1 MYSFSSI
8 KCSVLLGVVSA
19 FSAIDSY
26 SLRSLERERGG
37 GEGEGGQRE
46 GREERDS
53 SSVGL
58 FLYSLLSFW
67 FSCVILCSN
76 WLHKSVAL
84 FAKVWQI
91 WSKCNSNNPQLT
103 IYKQQQKQQ
112 QQQQ

>member
-26 SLRSLERERGG
+26 SLRSLEREGG

-58 FLYSLLSFW
+58 FLYSLLSF
-67 FSCVILCSN
+67 
-76 WLHKSVAL
+76 
-84 FAKVWQI
+84 
-91 WSKCNSNNPQLT
+91 
-103 IYKQQQKQQ
+103 
-112 QQQQ
+112 